1 MSDNPHDIRGI
12 RAALALLAATGNRDV
27 HRLIAGLGPHGAYAR
42 LTQTPPLTQN
52 LRQRL
57 GHIPV
62 DMLRTYTANA
72 GRDALRAG
80 ARIVIPEDDEWPSW
94 LPDLAGS
101 DPQTNDPQS
110 INTAAVACLWV
121 RGNPRLVTLLQRS
134 VAVTG
139 SRAATAYGTTI
150 AQEMGYALTAA
161 GHTVVSTGGYGIDIA
176 ALAGAMAFGGPTV
189 AVAAGGVDRVYPQGN
204 ADLLRQVTDRGLI
217 ISAYPPGV
225 APTRDRF
232 AATARLLAAF
242 TQASVLVEAGLRSRS
257 LTVLQHSISLDRP
270 AMAVPGPVTSA
281 MSAGIHQAMRDDPRI
296 RLVRNAQDVLHEL
309 DRHRNRRAIGGH
321 PGTNLMADL
330 TQAGAPPA
338 ADDADSHGEAT
349 P

>member
-1 MSDNPHDIRGI
+1 MMSDNPYDIRGI

-27 HRLIAGLGPHGAYAR
+27 HRLIAGLGVQGAYAR
-42 LTQTPPLTQN
+42 LTQTPPLTQS
-52 LRQRL
+52 LRQLL
-57 GHIPV
+57 GNVPV

-72 GRDALRAG
+72 RRDALRAG

-94 LPDLAGS
+94 LPDLAGA
-101 DPQTNDPQS
+101 DPQATDPQS
-110 INTAAVACLWV
+110 INTAAAVCLWV
-121 RGNPRLVTLLQRS
+121 RGNPRLVSLLHRS

-176 ALAGAMAFGGPTV
+176 ALAGALAFGGPTV
-189 AVAAGGVDRVYPQGN
+189 AVAAGGVDRIHPQGN

-232 AATARLLAAF
+232 AATARLLAAL

-257 LTVLQHSISLDRP
+257 LTVLEHSIALGRP

-281 MSAGIHQAMRDDPRI
+281 MSAGVHQALRDDPRI
-296 RLVRNAQDVLHEL
+296 RLVRNTQDVLHEL
-309 DRHRNRRAIGGH
+309 DRHRNRRASGGH
-321 PGTNLMADL
+321 PADL
-330 TQAGAPPA
+330 VAGLIQAVARPEA
-338 ADDADSHGEAT
+338 EEADSHGEAT